1 MIDFE
6 RITKQFPGV
15 CALTEV
21 SFQVRRGGCHALL
34 GENGAGKSTLGKIL
48 AGLYRPDDGRIVLDG
63 REVQFHSARDA
74 LKAGVGIV
82 HQELVFCPNL
92 SVAENLCLHDLP
104 RRGFRLD
111 RRELVRR
118 AEQRLVP
125 IGLEIDVRRPI
136 STLSIA
142 QEQMVQIAAAV
153 GLGARVLVFDEPTS
167 SLGRGEVERLFA
179 LIRRLQHDGV
189 TILYV
194 SHRLEEVFEL
204 CQTVTVLRDGRHVAT
219 RPIETVNH
227 DELVK
232 LMVGR
237 TLETYSA
244 PPRPEQASSS
254 RLRLRDFHS
263 PNRFSVVDLEVHAGE
278 IVGLAGLVGAGRTE
292 ITEAIYGLDP
302 GARGTIELDGQ
313 SVAIRSPRAAQ
324 TLGIG
329 LIPEDRKRHGL
340 VLAMNV
346 RENVTLPIL
355 DRFARVAGW
364 ASRAAE
370 TRFAEE
376 SSRQLSIRTP
386 TVETAVSS
394 LSGGNQQKVVFAK
407 GLAAE
412 CRVLLIDEPTRGVD
426 VGAKREI
433 HELIGRLAGQGVA
446 ILLVSS
452 DLPELLALAHRVF
465 VLRAGAIVAAL
476 DRSQADPETVLRHM
490 TGLAVTNASRGHDSP
505 L

>member
-6 RITKQFPGV
+6 RITKTFPGV
-15 CALTEV
+15 AALTEV
-21 SFQVRRGGCHALL
+21 SFSVRRGECHALL
-34 GENGAGKSTLGKIL
+34 GENGAGKSTLGKLL
-48 AGLYRPDDGRIVLDG
+48 AGLYRPDGGRIVLDG
-63 REVQFHSARDA
+63 RAVHFHSARDA
-74 LKAGVGIV
+74 LQAGVGIV

-104 RRGFRLD
+104 RRGLWLD
-111 RRELVRR
+111 RRELYRQ
-118 AEQRLVP
+118 AEQRLAQ
-125 IGLEIDVRRPI
+125 IGLEIDVRQPI
-136 STLSIA
+136 SSLSIG

-179 LIRRLQHDGV
+179 LIRRLQRDGV
-189 TILYV
+189 TIIYV

-204 CQTVTVLRDGRHVAT
+204 CQTVTVLRDGRHIAT

-237 TLETYSA
+237 SVEHYS
-244 PPRPEQASSS
+244 PPPFSTRSAIP
-254 RLRLRDFHS
+254 RLRLRNLHS
-263 PNRFSVVDLEVHAGE
+263 PGRFSEIDLEVQPGE

-302 GARGTIELDGQ
+302 HAHGTIEIDGRA
-313 SVAIRSPRAAQ
+313 VTIRSPRDAQ
-324 TLGIG
+324 SLGIG

-340 VLAMNV
+340 VLSMNV
-346 RENVTLPIL
+346 RENMSLPVL
-355 DRFARVAGW
+355 DRFARFAGR
-364 ASRAAE
+364 ASRTAE

-376 SSRQLSIRTP
+376 SSRRLSIRTP
-386 TVETAVSS
+386 TVETAVNS

-407 GLAAE
+407 GLAAD
-412 CRVLLIDEPTRGVD
+412 CRILLIDEPTRGVD

-433 HELIGRLAGQGVA
+433 HELIGHLAGQGVA

-452 DLPELLALAHRVF
+452 DLPELLALAHRVV
-465 VLRAGAIVAAL
+465 VLRAGSIVASL
-476 DRSQADPETVLRHM
+476 DRRDADPETVLRHM
-490 TGLAVTNASRGHDSP
+490 TGLAAASA
-505 L
+505 

>member
-1 MIDFE
+1 MCEGFTIMIDFD
-6 RITKQFPGV
+6 RITKHFPGA
-15 CALTEV
+15 CALDAV
-21 SFQVRRGGCHALL
+21 SFHVRRGECHALI

-48 AGLYRPDDGRIVLDG
+48 TGLYRPDSGRIVLDG
-63 REVQFHSARDA
+63 REVCFHSARDA
-74 LKAGVGIV
+74 LQAGVGIV

-111 RRELVRR
+111 RRELYRR
-118 AEQRLVP
+118 AEQRLAQ
-125 IGLEIDVRRPI
+125 IGLEIDIRQPI
-136 STLSIA
+136 SSLSIGR
-142 QEQMVQIAAAV
+142 EQMVQIAAAV

-167 SLGRGEVERLFA
+167 SLGRGEVERLFT
-179 LIRRLQHDGV
+179 LIRRLQREGV
-189 TILYV
+189 TIIYV
-194 SHRLEEVFEL
+194 SHRLEEVYEL

-227 DELVK
+227 DGLVK

-237 TLETYSA
+237 AVDRYT
-244 PPRPEQASSS
+244 PPARSENDFRS
-254 RLRLRDFHS
+254 RLRLRDFSS
-263 PNRFSVVDLEVHAGE
+263 PRKFSSIDLDVRAGE

-302 GARGTIELDGQ
+302 GARGMIEIDGRC
-313 SVAIRSPRAAQ
+313 VAVRSPREAQ
-324 TLGIG
+324 GLGIG
-329 LIPEDRKRHGL
+329 LVPEDRKRHGL

-355 DRFARVAGW
+355 DRFARFVGR

-370 TRFAEE
+370 TRFVEE
-376 SSRQLSIRTP
+376 SSRRLSIRTP
-386 TVETAVSS
+386 TVETAVNA

-433 HELIGRLAGQGVA
+433 HELIGRLAEQGVA

-452 DLPELLALAHRVF
+452 DLPELLALAHRVV
-465 VLRAGAIVAAL
+465 VLRAGAIVATL
-476 DRSQADPETVLRHM
+476 DRNDADPETVLRHM
-490 TGLAVTNASRGHDSP
+490 TGLAASR
-505 L
+505 